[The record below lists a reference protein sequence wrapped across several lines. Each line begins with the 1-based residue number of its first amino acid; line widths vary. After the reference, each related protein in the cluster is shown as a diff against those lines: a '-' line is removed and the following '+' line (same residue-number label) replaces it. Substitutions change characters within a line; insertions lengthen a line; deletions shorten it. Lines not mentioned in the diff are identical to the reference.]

1 MDVGQRVRV
10 YWNLHKH
17 TFSIQ
22 DTQSGLVIG
31 HSKHVEIDDA
41 SFVVRQG
48 GRQKVLE
55 TRRKNVHAFVVGT
68 LLSAT
73 EEAQRDGGSLTELTE
88 LTYNPYKY
96 DSFVIK
102 SEDQTKVACA
112 DYVRLADRQIFA
124 QMHH

>member
-31 HSKHVEIDDA
+31 HSKQVEIDDA
-41 SFVVRQG
+41 AFVVRQA

-55 TRRKNVHAFVVGT
+55 TKRKNVHAFVVGT
-68 LLSAT
+68 LVSTDA
-73 EEAQRDGGSLTELTE
+73 AQRDVDDLTE

-102 SEDQTKVACA
+102 SEDGTKVSCA
-112 DYVRLADRQIFA
+112 DYVRLDNRQIFA
-124 QMHH
+124 QMSH

>member
-41 SFVVRQG
+41 AFVVRQG
-48 GRQKVLE
+48 GRRKVLE
-55 TRRKNVHAFVVGT
+55 TKRKNVHAFVVGT
-68 LLSAT
+68 LVST
-73 EEAQRDGGSLTELTE
+73 DDAQRDRGDLTE

-102 SEDQTKVACA
+102 AEDQTKVSCA
-112 DYVRLADRQIFA
+112 DYVRLDNRQIFA
-124 QMHH
+124 QMSH